1 MSEIQCAT
9 KSEFYEAVKQVSE
22 MGIPFTAY
30 TDSLIV
36 QVNIGER

>member
-1 MSEIQCAT
+1 MGEIHCAT

-36 QVNIGER
+36 QVNTGER

>member
-1 MSEIQCAT
+1 
-9 KSEFYEAVKQVSE
+9 VKQVSE

>member
-1 MSEIQCAT
+1 MGEIQCAT

-22 MGIPFTAY
+22 MGIAFTAY

-36 QVNIGER
+36 QVNTGER

>member
-1 MSEIQCAT
+1 MGEIQCAT

-22 MGIPFTAY
+22 MGMPFTAY

-36 QVNIGER
+36 QVNTGER

>member
-1 MSEIQCAT
+1 VGEIQCAT

-36 QVNIGER
+36 QVNTGER